1 MQNNKRLS
9 NIELLRIVSMFLVML
24 FHVTDAIP
32 HKNLITEN
40 SLDGILLNAF
50 SSLSIICVDVFILI
64 SGNQKYHLSILND
77 DRAYPKEME
86 EVVWR

>member
-9 NIELLRIVSMFLVML
+9 NIELLRIGSMFLVML

-64 SGNQKYHLSILND
+64 SGYFGINFKILLNLFF
-77 DRAYPKEME
+77 K
-86 EVVWR
+86 